1 MGIYVEIIKTKG
13 YLIRKHD
20 FDFGNFFKLHFPHK
34 FDESQQLDNNDE
46 LINPDLL
53 DNTICNST
61 IDPEFWIVFPVDKE
75 ILCDTKVLH
84 GSVWSGASAIR
95 LPSYCS
101 PHNVDLTFMGD
112 KETIFRDMLNKFAI
126 YGEYIAT
133 VFF

>member
-20 FDFGNFFKLHFPHK
+20 FDLDEFLKLHFSHK
-34 FDESQQLDNNDE
+34 FSD
-46 LINPDLL
+46 LINHDLL
-53 DNTICNST
+53 DDTISDANDQQT
-61 IDPEFWIVFPVDKE
+61 FWILFPIDVE

-84 GSVWSGASAIR
+84 GSVCSGASSIR
-95 LPSYCS
+95 TPTHCL
-101 PHNVDLTFMGD
+101 PHNVDLKFMNE
-112 KETIFRDMLNKFAI
+112 KETIFRDILNKYAI